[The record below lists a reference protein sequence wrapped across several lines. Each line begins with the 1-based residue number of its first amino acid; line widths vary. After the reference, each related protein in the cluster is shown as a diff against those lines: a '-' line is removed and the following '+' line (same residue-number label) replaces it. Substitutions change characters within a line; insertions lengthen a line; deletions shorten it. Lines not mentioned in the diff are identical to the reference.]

1 MSKPAR
7 YTGGEWNAVVKDWD
21 GTPLRVVLAFPD
33 IYEIGMSNLGLAILY
48 DILNRQ
54 PDVLCERAF
63 APWTDME
70 EAMRQ
75 AGIPLFSLETRHAL
89 TDFDV
94 IGFSLGYEL
103 SYTNV
108 LNMLDLAG
116 LPPLAAQRRRALPLV
131 IAGGSGALNPEP
143 LADFIDAFALGDGE
157 ELALDILER
166 LRRFKAGGGRS
177 KMELLGTWLRWKGC
191 TSPASTASAMR
202 PTAPSPRRSPPTQQR
217 RPPLESGSSRSCR
230 RLPPARSCPSCRR
243 STTGRASRSSVAAPR
258 AAASARPVS
267 IYRPR
272 LERSVEEVVEA
283 ARELLANTGYRELS
297 LVSLSTTD
305 HSQIVPMVRA
315 LRHELGEDV
324 SISLPSLR
332 VDSFSVEVAKVVAG
346 PGRHA
351 ITFAPEAGSQRLRL
365 VINKLLTDE
374 DVLQAA
380 EVAFSCGWTGVKLY
394 FMVGLP
400 TETLE
405 DVQGIVQL
413 AARVKEIG
421 RRYHRGRARVRVS
434 TSTFIPK
441 PHSSFQWAR
450 QSTAEELAPKHELL
464 RRGCKRAGVEFAW
477 EDPEGSLLE
486 AVLSRGDRRLGQAIL
501 RAWQL
506 GCRFDAW
513 HEHLDWG
520 KWQQALAECGLDPS
534 FYAHR
539 EPGLFEKL
547 PWSHIDVGVS
557 EAYPAGRMAQGPAE
571 RVHPRLSHPALQR
584 LRGGAPGGRGLPG
597 EGGGARPAAAAARS
611 RRRGGSRTA
620 PTGRFP
626 SGCGLAPRPSVERR
640 RASARPAAASASS
653 AAPPMPA
660 QAPAGSAAVA
670 TEAAAAGGGWC
681 CGRGRSRR
689 RRGGGRGRRCASGW
703 SGPASSSERERPWA
717 TAWSSR

>member
-1 MSKPAR
+1 LIITGLDNILPRVSKPAR

-21 GTPLRVVLAFPD
+21 GAPLRVVLAFPD

-54 PDVLCERAF
+54 PDVLCERVF

-75 AGIPLFSLETRHAL
+75 EGIPLFSLETRHPL
-89 TDFDV
+89 SDFDI
-94 IGFSLGYEL
+94 IGFSLSYEL

-116 LPPLAAQRRRALPLV
+116 LPLLAGERRRVLPLV
-131 IAGGSGALNPEP
+131 VAGGSGALNPEP
-143 LADFIDAFALGDGE
+143 LADFVDAFALGDGE
-157 ELALDILER
+157 ELALDIVEC
-166 LRRFKAGGGRS
+166 LRRFKAGAGRS
-177 KMELLGTWLRWKGC
+177 KLSLLRELARVEGMYVPRFYSVRYEPDGTIAETKPTDAAAPASVRKRFVQKLPPPPTRPIVPFVQPVHDRAGIEVQRGC
-191 TSPASTASAMR
+191 T
-202 PTAPSPRRSPPTQQR
+202 Q
-217 RPPLESGSSRSCR
+217 GCR
-230 RLPPARSCPSCRR
+230 FCQA
-243 STTGRASRSSVAAPR
+243 GV
-258 AAASARPVS
+258 

-272 LERSVEEVVEA
+272 LERGVDEVVEA
-283 ARELLANTGYRELS
+283 ARELLSNTGYRELA

-315 LRHELGEDV
+315 LKHELGEDV
-324 SISLPSLR
+324 GISLPSLR
-332 VDSFSVEVAKVVAG
+332 VDSFSVEVAKAVAG

-365 VINKLLTDE
+365 VVNKSLTDE

-380 EVAFSCGWTGVKLY
+380 EAAFSCGWTGVKLY

-413 AARVKEIG
+413 AAQVKEIG
-421 RRYHRGRARVRVS
+421 RRYHRSRARVRVS

-441 PHSSFQWAR
+441 PHSPFQWAR
-450 QSTAEELAPKHELL
+450 QSTAEDLAPKLELL
-464 RRGCKRAGVEFAW
+464 RRGCKRAGVEFTW

-486 AVLSRGDRRLGQAIL
+486 AVLSRGDRRLGRAIL

-520 KWQQALAECGLDPS
+520 KWQQALAECDLEAA

-557 EAYPAGRMAQGPAE
+557 EAYLRGEWLKAQRGESTPDCHIESCNVCGVEHLGAEGCLAKVGELAE
-571 RVHPRLSHPALQR
+571 RQHP
-584 LRGGAPGGRGLPG
+584 
-597 EGGGARPAAAAARS
+597 
-611 RRRGGSRTA
+611 
-620 PTGRFP
+620 
-626 SGCGLAPRPSVERR
+626 
-640 RASARPAAASASS
+640 
-653 AAPPMPA
+653 
-660 QAPAGSAAVA
+660 PAGSRQP
-670 TEAAAAGGGWC
+670 E
-681 CGRGRSRR
+681 
-689 RRGGGRGRRCASGW
+689 
-703 SGPASSSERERPWA
+703 
-717 TAWSSR
+717 

>member
-1 MSKPAR
+1 VSKPAR
-7 YTGGEWNAVVKDWD
+7 YTGGEWNVVAKDWE
-21 GTPLRVVLAFPD
+21 GTPLRVALAYPD

-54 PDVLCERAF
+54 PDVLCERVF

-70 EAMRQ
+70 EAMRE

-89 TDFDV
+89 ADFDI

-103 SYTNV
+103 AYTNV

-116 LPPLAAQRRRALPLV
+116 LPPLAGRRRAALPL
-131 IAGGSGALNPEP
+131 ILAGGSGALNPEP
-143 LADFIDAFALGDGE
+143 MADFVDACALGDGE
-157 ELALDILER
+157 ELALDIVEC
-166 LRRFKAGGGRS
+166 LRRFKARGGRS
-177 KMELLGTWLRWKGC
+177 KLELLRELAQVDGMYVPRFYTVGYTPDGTIADTSPTDSRAPATVRKRFVQQLPPLPTRPIVPFVQAVHDRVGIEIQRGC
-191 TSPASTASAMR
+191 TQGCRFCQAS
-202 PTAPSPRRSPPTQQR
+202 
-217 RPPLESGSSRSCR
+217 
-230 RLPPARSCPSCRR
+230 
-243 STTGRASRSSVAAPR
+243 V
-258 AAASARPVS
+258 

-272 LERSVEEVVEA
+272 LERSTEEVVAA
-283 ARELLANTGYRELS
+283 ARELLANTGYRELA

-315 LRHELGEDV
+315 LKQELGEDV

-332 VDSFSVEVAKVVAG
+332 VDSFSAEVAKAVAG

-374 DVLQAA
+374 DVLLAV
-380 EVAFSCGWTGVKLY
+380 ETAFSCGWTGVKLY
-394 FMVGLP
+394 FMLGLP

-413 AARVKEIG
+413 AAQVKEIG

-441 PHSSFQWAR
+441 PHSPFQWAH
-450 QSTAEELAPKHELL
+450 QNTAEELAPKHELL
-464 RRGCKRAGVEFAW
+464 RRGCKRAGVEFTW

-486 AVLSRGDRRLGQAIL
+486 AVLSRGDRRLGRAIL

-520 KWQQALAECGLDPS
+520 KWQQALAECELS
-534 FYAHR
+534 SAFYAHR
-539 EPGLFEKL
+539 GPGLFEKL

-557 EAYPAGRMAQGPAE
+557 EAY
-571 RVHPRLSHPALQR
+571 
-584 LRGGAPGGRGLPG
+584 LRGEWLKAQRGESTADCHIQSCNVCGMQHLGA
-597 EGGGARPAAAAARS
+597 EG
-611 RRRGGSRTA
+611 
-620 PTGRFP
+620 
-626 SGCGLAPRPSVERR
+626 CLAKVEEL
-640 RASARPAAASASS
+640 
-653 AAPPMPA
+653 A
-660 QAPAGSAAVA
+660 QQ
-670 TEAAAAGGGWC
+670 
-681 CGRGRSRR
+681 R
-689 RRGGGRGRRCASGW
+689 RGRRQAAGT
-703 SGPASSSERERPWA
+703 P
-717 TAWSSR
+717 

>member
-1 MSKPAR
+1 LISAGLDGILPRVSKPAR

-21 GTPLRVVLAFPD
+21 GTPLRVVLAYPD
-33 IYEIGMSNLGLAILY
+33 IYEIGMSNMGLAILY

-54 PDVLCERAF
+54 PDVLCERVF

-75 AGIPLFSLETRHAL
+75 AGIPLFSLETRHPL
-89 TDFDV
+89 SEFDV

-116 LPPLAAQRRRALPLV
+116 LPPLAEQRRRALPLV
-131 IAGGSGALNPEP
+131 LAGGSGALNPEP
-143 LADFIDAFALGDGE
+143 LAEFIDAFALGDGE
-157 ELALDILER
+157 ELALDIVACLH
-166 LRRFKAGGGRS
+166 RFKAGTGRS
-177 KMELLGTWLRWKGC
+177 KLGLLRELARVEGMYVPRFYSVGYAPDGTIAETKPVDTAAPPTVRKRFVQKLPPPPNRPIVPFVQAVHDRAGIEIQRGC
-191 TSPASTASAMR
+191 T
-202 PTAPSPRRSPPTQQR
+202 Q
-217 RPPLESGSSRSCR
+217 GCR
-230 RLPPARSCPSCRR
+230 FCQA
-243 STTGRASRSSVAAPR
+243 GV
-258 AAASARPVS
+258 

-272 LERSVEEVVEA
+272 LERTVEEVVQT
-283 ARELLANTGYRELS
+283 ARELLSNTGYRELS

-315 LRHELGEDV
+315 LRREVGEDV

-332 VDSFSVEVAKVVAG
+332 VDSFSAELARLVAG

-351 ITFAPEAGSQRLRL
+351 ITFAPEAGSQRLRS

-380 EVAFSCGWTGVKLY
+380 EVAFSCGWTGLKLY

-413 AARVKEIG
+413 AAQVKEIG
-421 RRYHRGRARVRVS
+421 RRHHRGRARVRVS

-441 PHSSFQWAR
+441 PHSPFQWAA
-450 QSTAEELAPKHELL
+450 QSAAEDLAPKYELL
-464 RRGCKRAGVEFAW
+464 RRGCKRAGVEFTW

-486 AVLSRGDRRLGQAIL
+486 AVLSRGDRRLGRAIL

-513 HEHLDWG
+513 HEHLDGG
-520 KWQQALAECGLDPS
+520 KWQQALAECGLDPV
-534 FYAHR
+534 FYAQR
-539 EPGLFEKL
+539 ELGLYEKL

-557 EAYPAGRMAQGPAE
+557 EAYLRGEWLKAQRGEPTADCHIQTCNVCGMEHLGAE
-571 RVHPRLSHPALQR
+571 GCLAKVEQLAQQRHHPRA
-584 LRGGAPGGRGLPG
+584 
-597 EGGGARPAAAAARS
+597 
-611 RRRGGSRTA
+611 GSRQ
-620 PTGRFP
+620 
-626 SGCGLAPRPSVERR
+626 
-640 RASARPAAASASS
+640 PA
-653 AAPPMPA
+653 
-660 QAPAGSAAVA
+660 
-670 TEAAAAGGGWC
+670 
-681 CGRGRSRR
+681 
-689 RRGGGRGRRCASGW
+689 
-703 SGPASSSERERPWA
+703 
-717 TAWSSR
+717 

>member
-7 YTGGEWNAVVKDWD
+7 YTGGEWNVVAKDWE
-21 GTPLRVVLAFPD
+21 GTPLRVALAYPD

-54 PDVLCERAF
+54 PDVLCERVF

-70 EAMRQ
+70 EAMRE

-89 TDFDV
+89 ADFDI

-103 SYTNV
+103 AYTNV

-116 LPPLAAQRRRALPLV
+116 LPPLAGRRRAALPL
-131 IAGGSGALNPEP
+131 ILAGGSGALNPEP
-143 LADFIDAFALGDGE
+143 MADFVDACALGDGE
-157 ELALDILER
+157 ELALDIVEC
-166 LRRFKAGGGRS
+166 LRRFKARGGRS
-177 KMELLGTWLRWKGC
+177 KLELLRELAQVDGMYVPRFYTVGYTPDGTIADTSPTDSRAPATVRKRFVQQLPPLPTRPIVPFVQAVHDRVGIEIQRGC
-191 TSPASTASAMR
+191 TQGCRFCQAS
-202 PTAPSPRRSPPTQQR
+202 
-217 RPPLESGSSRSCR
+217 
-230 RLPPARSCPSCRR
+230 
-243 STTGRASRSSVAAPR
+243 V
-258 AAASARPVS
+258 

-272 LERSVEEVVEA
+272 LERSTEEVVAA
-283 ARELLANTGYRELS
+283 ARELLANTGYRELA

-315 LRHELGEDV
+315 LKQELGEDV

-332 VDSFSVEVAKVVAG
+332 VDSFSAEVAKAVAG

-374 DVLQAA
+374 DVLLAV
-380 EVAFSCGWTGVKLY
+380 ETAFSCGWTGVKLY
-394 FMVGLP
+394 FMLGLP

-413 AARVKEIG
+413 AAQVKEIG

-441 PHSSFQWAR
+441 PHSPFQWAH
-450 QSTAEELAPKHELL
+450 QNTAEELAPKHELL
-464 RRGCKRAGVEFAW
+464 RRGCKRAGVEFTW

-486 AVLSRGDRRLGQAIL
+486 AVLSRGDRRLGRAIL

-520 KWQQALAECGLDPS
+520 KWQQALAECELS
-534 FYAHR
+534 SAFYAHR
-539 EPGLFEKL
+539 GPGLFEKL

-557 EAYPAGRMAQGPAE
+557 EAY
-571 RVHPRLSHPALQR
+571 
-584 LRGGAPGGRGLPG
+584 LRGEWLKAQRGESTADCHIQSCNVCGMQHLGA
-597 EGGGARPAAAAARS
+597 EG
-611 RRRGGSRTA
+611 
-620 PTGRFP
+620 
-626 SGCGLAPRPSVERR
+626 CLAKVEELAQERR
-640 RASARPAAASASS
+640 ARRL
-653 AAPPMPA
+653 
-660 QAPAGSAAVA
+660 
-670 TEAAAAGGGWC
+670 AAGT
-681 CGRGRSRR
+681 
-689 RRGGGRGRRCASGW
+689 
-703 SGPASSSERERPWA
+703 P
-717 TAWSSR
+717 